1 VRPVAPGLGI
11 VVALAAA
18 LVATGHAP
26 TTVHSPIR
34 PDGAWAAV
42 WCAGIIAAFVL
53 YVASLFIAA
62 RASAVA
68 VLAVAAAIQ
77 LVPLA
82 GPLLLSTDVYSYWDY
97 GRIQAVHH
105 GNPYADRPSRFPDD
119 PAYGLMG
126 KDWQQKRDV
135 YGPAFTL
142 AAAGDARLADNS
154 RNAAEHLFRL
164 LAALAAVAVAA
175 LAAVASKRPSFA
187 AAFVGWNPL
196 LALHFAGGGH
206 NDALMAAFM
215 TGGLALAAVGR
226 RQAEGVA
233 WALAA
238 SVKVVPLVF
247 LPLRLLEQ
255 RRRFGWR
262 GLGIASAVVAT
273 FASVAYGHHW
283 LTIFSPVANQLRSS
297 SSLGLPYWASRLGF
311 PERYARDA
319 LVLGFV
325 VAYAW
330 LAWQAWRGRARLAL
344 ASCLLLLATSWLQP
358 WYAIWALP
366 LAAIEEDTL
375 ARVLAVALS
384 AYFLRDAIPI

>member
-1 VRPVAPGLGI
+1 MRPVAPGLGI
-11 VVALAAA
+11 VGALAAA
-18 LVATGHAP
+18 LLATEHAP

-34 PDGAWAAV
+34 PDSAWAAV
-42 WCAGIIAAFVL
+42 WFGGVIVAFAL
-53 YVASLFIAA
+53 YVGSLFIVP

-82 GPLLLSTDVYSYWDY
+82 GPLLLSTDVYLYWDY
-97 GRIQAVHH
+97 GRVQAAHG
-105 GNPYADRPSRFPDD
+105 GNPYADRPSRFPYD
-119 PAYGLMG
+119 PAYRRMG
-126 KDWQQKRDV
+126 KDWQRTRDV

-142 AAAGDARLADNS
+142 AAAGNAKLAGTS
-154 RNAAEHLFRL
+154 PASAERLFRV
-164 LAALAAVAVAA
+164 LAAVAALAVAA

-196 LALHFAGGGH
+196 VALHFAGGGH

-215 TGGLALAAVGR
+215 TGALALAATGR
-226 RQAEGVA
+226 RQAEGAA
-233 WALAA
+233 WVLAA

-262 GLGIASAVVAT
+262 GLVAGSAIVGSIS
-273 FASVAYGHHW
+273 FLAYGYHW

-311 PERYARDA
+311 PERYARDV
-319 LVLGFV
+319 LVLAFV

-358 WYAIWALP
+358 WYAMWALP

-375 ARVLAVALS
+375 ARVLAVVLS
-384 AYFLRDAIPI
+384 AYFLRDALPI

>member
-1 VRPVAPGLGI
+1 VRAVPLGLGI
-11 VVALAAA
+11 VVALGAA
-18 LVATGHAP
+18 LLATGHAP

-34 PDGAWAAV
+34 PDGAWAGV
-42 WCAGIIAAFVL
+42 LCGSVIAAFVL
-53 YVASLFIAA
+53 YVASLFVAP
-62 RASAVA
+62 RASTVA

-97 GRIQAVHH
+97 GRVQAVHH
-105 GNPYADRPSRFPDD
+105 GNPYADRPSRFPND
-119 PAYGLMG
+119 PAYGRMG
-126 KDWQQKRDV
+126 KDWQRKRDV
-135 YGPAFTL
+135 YGPVFTL
-142 AAAGDARLADNS
+142 AAASDAKLAGS
-154 RNAAEHLFRL
+154 SPGAAERLYRL
-164 LAALAAVAVAA
+164 LAAFAA
-175 LAAVASKRPSFA
+175 LAVAGPAAGASQRPAFA
-187 AAFVGWNPL
+187 ATFVGWNPL

-226 RQAEGVA
+226 RQAEGAA

-262 GLGIASAVVAT
+262 GLGVASAVVAAI
-273 FASVAYGHHW
+273 ASVAYGYHW

-311 PERYARDA
+311 PERYARDG

-325 VAYAW
+325 VAYGW